1 MTGLATREQISKT
14 LPREVR
20 NGISE
25 DGLNLILNTLNDPTL
40 MEEHREN
47 ILGYVG
53 VLRDGRFKI
62 QDYLNAVKY
71 VSYKLL
77 ESSNLAAWI
86 RVFPDRYN
94 QLLQNGIS
102 EKDISS
108 HVAAYNKNKL
118 VNLIYEQTLI
128 PSHVLNA
135 HIYQKAINTQAEL
148 MLHANSEKVRSDAA
162 NSLLTHLKPP
172 EVTKIKLD
180 VEVKESSAMQELRE
194 ITRQLAV
201 QQQQLIMNGG
211 ATAKVVAESQILEG
225 EIEDAEF
232 TESPEDS

>member
-86 RVFPDRYN
+86 KVFPDRYN

-108 HVAAYNKNKL
+108 HVSAYNKNKL

-194 ITRQLAV
+194 ITRQLAI

>member
-194 ITRQLAV
+194 ITRQLAI